1 MNQDADSPSGTP
13 SELPPRPPSSLP
25 EVVAAPLLV
34 PMFPLAD
41 VYLFPGTFIPLHIF
55 EPRYRQMIEDCLDG
69 PGRIVMASLLEAP
82 PPAPDAVAAP
92 AVAQAESAPRV
103 HPIGGLGEIARHERL
118 EDGRFMIWLA
128 GLTRVHIVGEP
139 ESDRLYRKVL
149 VRPALEEPVAPG
161 DEPALRARVVEAVL
175 QRTPDVLNIPPAVPL
190 GHLVDL
196 LLLKLCL
203 PRSLMQD
210 AYAELKIDARAR
222 CALELHQRRPPP
234 PPGEGNGHGKGR
246 AGPSLN

>member
-1 MNQDADSPSGTP
+1 LNQDQDRPSD
-13 SELPPRPPSSLP
+13 LP

-34 PMFPLAD
+34 PMFPLPD

-69 PGRIVMASLLEAP
+69 PGRIVMASPLEDPAGDPHATAP
-82 PPAPDAVAAP
+82 
-92 AVAQAESAPRV
+92 EHSSV
-103 HPIGGLGEIARHERL
+103 HPPVHAIGGLGEIARHERL

-128 GLTRVHIVGEP
+128 GLTRVRIVGEP
-139 ESDRLYRKVL
+139 PSDRLYRKVL
-149 VRPALEEPVAPG
+149 VRPAFEEPVPEC

-175 QRTPDVLNIPPAVPL
+175 RRTPDILNVPPAVPL

-210 AYAELKIDARAR
+210 AYAQLKVEERAR
-222 CALELHQRRPPP
+222 CALNLHQRRPLPP
-234 PPGEGNGHGKGR
+234 AGEAQAQDD

>member
-1 MNQDADSPSGTP
+1 
-13 SELPPRPPSSLP
+13 
-25 EVVAAPLLV
+25 
-34 PMFPLAD
+34 
-41 VYLFPGTFIPLHIF
+41 
-55 EPRYRQMIEDCLDG
+55 
-69 PGRIVMASLLEAP
+69 
-82 PPAPDAVAAP
+82 
-92 AVAQAESAPRV
+92 
-103 HPIGGLGEIARHERL
+103 LGEIARHERL

-149 VRPALEEPVAPG
+149 VRPALEDPVAPG